1 MDGNGKDSKDDYH
14 HYLLLICT
22 LISIILFLVYL
33 SGVLYYIIKNYKKK
47 KLCVFWIDYI
57 SLIFGAIYFTFV
69 YLIYLFGYSE
79 EKRNPNPKKL
89 PDDFYPPAV
98 VMSLSL
104 MCFTLIGTLF
114 FDAIMAIRLSIKMRK
129 MKLINELDLFSLS
142 EKLNNIDYAD
152 ILQMKSHHIYNIVFG
167 VINIA
172 LIILE
177 ILTYIDLNPERYK
190 KKLNLDS
197 FFNFFIRYYHLVVLA
212 FLIIS
217 IGIMNS
223 NKKSLLDKY
232 YYNKNRIALKVYDA
246 HLSQIVYFTDV
257 ISFKLVADLIMNVP
271 ALLFMSY
278 GKFDTF
284 TLVLSEISFF
294 LYIFF
299 GGGEYFVIDKN
310 SKAGKINKY
319 IKTLFCLRKFDF
331 HFGEKNVRQ
340 ILDEF
345 NFHYSPEEKKILN
358 NLNINIIKNVEYNL
372 SKDENENN
380 FNSSIIELQVTNPHD
395 KKVIEKK
402 KLIEFNLVSEFY
414 LVHKILMLY
423 FEKNLSMYENALKA
437 MEENGLTFKN
447 MGKSQKSLLTSKS
460 NLLNITINTVN
471 QFSSKEGKKLIT
483 FLKLPQQEIFSSF
496 EEKELFEELR
506 NELELDDENIF
517 QLESL
522 FSSNLFELFPFY
534 QMSIKTILKSLNPSN
549 NLKLFE
555 KFIKRNNE
563 DKDNENYT
571 KINQDNVLNIKNINH
586 IRTKSEVIMK
596 NNISNDKNKSNNNKN
611 ININLNGKI
620 DIYLDENSTYSR
632 KSISHLTS
640 NINIDMNN
648 DKKNLENNL
657 YYTYNLFLMYEIYDI
672 SEFIDIQ
679 ELKTI
684 IKEYQSYIL
693 NTVKNMS
700 YSFLPLII
708 GIYKLKIFDSEKIVI
723 LYRNPLYFSNLGHF
737 NRWINFYLTEEEEK
751 IKVSSMFNDIIDIKE
766 IEMKN
771 QIELYEADYDEVKIA
786 LAQDYLFMEKAG
798 NIFPILH
805 LFIGEEND
813 LSKELMNKRM
823 KKEGYINPFENS
835 ILFGYSKMGNDTMNN
850 DKENVLDLLNNVNN
864 NTTLPNLNGDEEEN
878 NNLFDEMNSLLDK
891 EYYFAEGNNLRSIKI
906 YFTNL
911 FRKECEL
918 NKKEKNSN
926 YKIDSNTYCKYLEEQ
941 LITLINKKTLFSQIK
956 EYEKGKIEEKEEK
969 GELIVLNDN
978 NNIEEKKENE

>member
-1 MDGNGKDSKDDYH
+1 MEANGEDDLKDFHY
-14 HYLLLICT
+14 YLLLICT
-22 LISIILFLVYL
+22 LFSIIIFLVYL
-33 SGVLYYIIKNYKKK
+33 SGVLYYIIKNYRKK

-57 SLIFGAIYFTFV
+57 SLIFGAIFFTFI
-69 YLIYLFGYSE
+69 YLIYLFGYRQ

-89 PDDFYPPAV
+89 PKDFFPPAIV
-98 VMSLSL
+98 ISLSF
-104 MCFTLIGTLF
+104 MCFTLIATLI
-114 FDAIMAIRLSIKMRK
+114 FDAIMALRLSIKMKK
-129 MKLINELDLFSLS
+129 MKLISEQDLFSLS

-167 VINIA
+167 AINIA

-177 ILTYIDLNPERYK
+177 ILTYVDLNPERYS
-190 KKLNLDS
+190 KKLNLNS
-197 FFNFFIRYYHLVVLA
+197 FFDFFIRYYHLIVLL

-232 YYNKNRIALKVYDA
+232 YYNKNRIAQKVYDA

-271 ALLFMSY
+271 AMFFMSY

-319 IKTLFCLRKFDF
+319 IKSLFCLKKLDF
-331 HFGEKNVRQ
+331 HFGEKDVRQ
-340 ILDEF
+340 ILDVF
-345 NFHYSPEEKKILN
+345 NFDYTPEEKKILN
-358 NLNINIIKNVEYNL
+358 NLNIKIIKNVEYNL
-372 SKDENENN
+372 SKAENEIT
-380 FNSSIIELQVTNPHD
+380 FNSSIIELQVTNPHYE
-395 KKVIEKK
+395 KKNEKK
-402 KLIEFNLVSEFY
+402 KLIDFNLVSEFY
-414 LVHKILMLY
+414 LVQKMLMLY
-423 FEKNLSMYENALKA
+423 FQKNLSKYENALKN

-447 MGKSQKSLLTSKS
+447 MGKDQDQKSSLNSKS
-460 NLLNITINTVN
+460 NLLNITIDTIN
-471 QFSSKEGKKLIT
+471 QFSSKEGKKLIAI
-483 FLKLPQQEIFSSF
+483 LKIPQKEVFSSL

-506 NELELDDENIF
+506 NELNLEEEETVF
-517 QLESL
+517 HLESL

-555 KFIKRNNE
+555 KFIKRNIE
-563 DKDNENYT
+563 DNDNYT
-571 KINQDNVLNIKNINH
+571 VTNNNNVLNIKNVNH
-586 IRTKSEVIMK
+586 IRTKSEFIV
-596 NNISNDKNKSNNNKN
+596 NSNFTNSKNKNFDG
-611 ININLNGKI
+611 II
-620 DIYLDENSTYSR
+620 DIDLDENSTHSR

-640 NINIDMNN
+640 NINIDINN
-648 DKKNLENNL
+648 NKKNLENNL
-657 YYTYNLFLMYEIYDI
+657 YYTYNLFLMYEIYDT

-679 ELKTI
+679 ELKAI
-684 IKEYQSYIL
+684 IKEYQSYIISS
-693 NTVKNMS
+693 VKNMS

-708 GIYKLKIFDSEKIVI
+708 GIYKLEIFDSEKIVI

-737 NRWINFYLTEEEEK
+737 NSWINFYLTEEQEK

-771 QIELYEADYDEVKIA
+771 KIELYEADYDEVKKA

-798 NIFPILH
+798 NIFPVLH
-805 LFIGEEND
+805 LFIGEEKD

-823 KKEGYINPFENS
+823 NKEGHINPFENS
-835 ILFGYSKMGNDTMNN
+835 ILFGNSQMGNQSLNN

-864 NTTLPNLNGDEEEN
+864 NTNTTLPNFNGDDEEG
-878 NNLFDEMNSLLDK
+878 NNLFDETNSLLDK
-891 EYYFAEGNNLRSIKI
+891 EYYFADGNNLRIIKI

-918 NKKEKNSN
+918 NKKEKNIN
-926 YKIDSNTYCKYLEEQ
+926 FKIDSNTYCKYLEEQ
-941 LITLINKKTLFSQIK
+941 LITLISKKSLFNQIK
-956 EYEKGKIEEKEEK
+956 EYEKGKKEEKEELK
-969 GELIVLNDN
+969 EMVGVGE
-978 NNIEEKKENE
+978 EKENE

>member
-1 MDGNGKDSKDDYH
+1 MDGNGKNNNENFY

-22 LISIILFLVYL
+22 LISIILFMVYL
-33 SGVLYYIIKNYKKK
+33 SGVLYYIIKNIKNR

-79 EKRNPNPKKL
+79 EKRNPKPKEL
-89 PDDFYPPAV
+89 PSDFFPPAI

-104 MCFTLIGTLF
+104 MCFTLIASLF
-114 FDAIMAIRLSIKMRK
+114 FDAVMAIRLSIKMRK
-129 MKLINELDLFSLS
+129 MKLINEQDLFSLS

-152 ILQMKSHHIYNIVFG
+152 ILKMKSHHIYIIVFSL
-167 VINIA
+167 INIA
-172 LIILE
+172 LITLA
-177 ILTYIDLNPERYK
+177 ILTYIDINPERYK
-190 KKLNLDS
+190 NKLNLNS
-197 FFNFFIRYYHLVVLA
+197 FCDFFIRYYHLVVLA

-232 YYNKNRIALKVYDA
+232 YYNKNRIAQKVYDA

-257 ISFKLVADLIMNVP
+257 ISFKLVADLIMDIP
-271 ALLFMSY
+271 ALFFISY

-284 TLVLSEISFF
+284 TLILSEISFF

-299 GGGEYFVIDKN
+299 GGGEYFVIDKD

-319 IKTLFCLRKFDF
+319 IKALFCLKKLNF
-331 HFGEKNVRQ
+331 HFGEKDVRQ

-372 SKDENENN
+372 SRDENENT
-380 FNSSIIELQVTNPHD
+380 FNSSIIELQVTNPHN

-447 MGKSQKSLLTSKS
+447 MGKGQKSILTSKS
-460 NLLNITINTVN
+460 NLLNITINTIN
-471 QFSSKEGKKLIT
+471 QFSSKEGKKLISI
-483 FLKLPQQEIFSSF
+483 LKIPQQEVFSSF

-506 NELELDDENIF
+506 NELDLEEENVF

-563 DKDNENYT
+563 DNDNENYT
-571 KINQDNVLNIKNINH
+571 VTNQDNVINIKNVNH
-586 IRTKSEVIMK
+586 IRTKSEVIMNNTSK
-596 NNISNDKNKSNNNKN
+596 NNKKKNNKNNNIS
-611 ININLNGKI
+611 GKI
-620 DIYLDENSTYSR
+620 DIYLDENSICSR
-632 KSISHLTS
+632 KSISHLTT
-640 NINIDMNN
+640 NINIDMNKN
-648 DKKNLENNL
+648 KKNLENNL

-679 ELKTI
+679 ELKSI

-693 NTVKNMS
+693 FTVKNMS

-708 GIYKLKIFDSEKIVI
+708 GIYRLKIFDSEKIVI

-771 QIELYEADYDEVKIA
+771 NIELYEADYDEVKIA

-823 KKEGYINPFENS
+823 KKEGHINPFENS
-835 ILFGYSKMGNDTMNN
+835 ILFGNSQMGSDTMNN

-864 NTTLPNLNGDEEEN
+864 NTTLPNFIGEEEN
-878 NNLFDEMNSLLDK
+878 NNLFDETNSLLDK
-891 EYYFAEGNNLRSIKI
+891 EYYFSEGNNLRSIKI

-941 LITLINKKTLFSQIK
+941 LITFISKKTLFNQIK
-956 EYEKGKIEEKEEK
+956 EYEKGKNEEKEE
-969 GELIVLNDN
+969 LNESSQN
-978 NNIEEKKENE
+978 NNIEDKKENE

>member
-1 MDGNGKDSKDDYH
+1 MEANGEDDLKDFHY
-14 HYLLLICT
+14 YLLLICT
-22 LISIILFLVYL
+22 LFSIIIFLVYL
-33 SGVLYYIIKNYKKK
+33 SGVLYYIIKNYRKK

-57 SLIFGAIYFTFV
+57 SLIFGAIFFTFI
-69 YLIYLFGYSE
+69 YLIYLFGYRQ

-89 PDDFYPPAV
+89 PKDFFPPAIV
-98 VMSLSL
+98 ISLSF
-104 MCFTLIGTLF
+104 MCFTLIATLI
-114 FDAIMAIRLSIKMRK
+114 FDAIMALRLSIKMKK
-129 MKLINELDLFSLS
+129 MKLISEQDLFSLS

-167 VINIA
+167 AINIA

-177 ILTYIDLNPERYK
+177 ILTYVDLNPERYS
-190 KKLNLDS
+190 KKLNLNS
-197 FFNFFIRYYHLVVLA
+197 FFDFFIRYYHLIVLL

-232 YYNKNRIALKVYDA
+232 YYNKNRIAQKVYDA

-271 ALLFMSY
+271 AMFFMSY

-319 IKTLFCLRKFDF
+319 IKSLFCLKKLDF
-331 HFGEKNVRQ
+331 HFGEKDVRQ
-340 ILDEF
+340 ILDVF
-345 NFHYSPEEKKILN
+345 NFDYTPEEKKILN
-358 NLNINIIKNVEYNL
+358 NLNIKIIKNVEYNL
-372 SKDENENN
+372 SKAENEIT
-380 FNSSIIELQVTNPHD
+380 FNSSIIELQVTNPHYE
-395 KKVIEKK
+395 KKNEKK
-402 KLIEFNLVSEFY
+402 KLIDFNLVSEFY
-414 LVHKILMLY
+414 LVQKMLMLY
-423 FEKNLSMYENALKA
+423 FQKNLSKYENALKN

-447 MGKSQKSLLTSKS
+447 MGKAQDQKSSLNSKS
-460 NLLNITINTVN
+460 NLLNITIDTIN
-471 QFSSKEGKKLIT
+471 QFSSKEGKKLIAI
-483 FLKLPQQEIFSSF
+483 LKIPQKEVFSSL

-506 NELELDDENIF
+506 NELNLEEEETVF
-517 QLESL
+517 HLESL

-555 KFIKRNNE
+555 KFIKRNIE
-563 DKDNENYT
+563 DNDNYT
-571 KINQDNVLNIKNINH
+571 VTNNNNVLNIKNVNH
-586 IRTKSEVIMK
+586 IRTKSEFIV
-596 NNISNDKNKSNNNKN
+596 NSNFTNSKNKNFDG
-611 ININLNGKI
+611 II
-620 DIYLDENSTYSR
+620 DIDLDENSTHSR

-640 NINIDMNN
+640 NINIDINN
-648 DKKNLENNL
+648 NKKNLENNL
-657 YYTYNLFLMYEIYDI
+657 YYTYNLFLMYEIYDT

-679 ELKTI
+679 ELKAI
-684 IKEYQSYIL
+684 IKEYQSYIISS
-693 NTVKNMS
+693 VKNMS

-708 GIYKLKIFDSEKIVI
+708 GIYKLEIFDSEKIVI

-737 NRWINFYLTEEEEK
+737 NSWINFFLTEEQEK

-771 QIELYEADYDEVKIA
+771 KIELYEADYDEVKKA

-798 NIFPILH
+798 NIFPVLH
-805 LFIGEEND
+805 LFIGEEKD

-823 KKEGYINPFENS
+823 NKEGHINPFENS
-835 ILFGYSKMGNDTMNN
+835 ILFGNSQMGNQSLNN

-864 NTTLPNLNGDEEEN
+864 NTNTTLPNFNGDDEEG
-878 NNLFDEMNSLLDK
+878 NNLFDETNSLLDK
-891 EYYFAEGNNLRSIKI
+891 EYYFADGNNLRIIKI

-918 NKKEKNSN
+918 NKKEKNIN
-926 YKIDSNTYCKYLEEQ
+926 FKIDSNTYCKYLEEQ
-941 LITLINKKTLFSQIK
+941 LITLISKKSLFNQIK
-956 EYEKGKIEEKEEK
+956 EYEKGKKEEKEELK
-969 GELIVLNDN
+969 EMVGVGE
-978 NNIEEKKENE
+978 EKENE